1 MVQSSDDIKFGDLSH
16 TNYYQKSDVR
26 IIGESQDILLL
37 NFPQQDFKNAFFLVD
52 TSRFFDDCGTVE
64 MLVELWRVISKP
76 KIERPE
82 SFGSMEYFHRD
93 QHCENPNPDL
103 LTRHGMTRKVG
114 ASGGLQG
121 ESVVTVVFHH
131 VVEREF
137 MLRLCPCVMSHCTC
151 ETIAPG
157 SQVLCCIVCLLFV
170 QFLFLQVC
178 SKIIEVDNPAEDQVF
193 SWCRG
198 LAKSPAPKI
207 DAPTVQ
213 HCPAQLRIT
222 GVLPSCTTVQDYD
235 QVEVILQAYHGEP
248 TNCNQRKLQELIT
261 STALDKI
268 VKLNSINK
276 THGSF
281 DVDIENITQNVYYCV
296 RVELGKHH
304 FYNQCT
310 MPSNIIIDWF

>member
-1 MVQSSDDIKFGDLSH
+1 MF
-16 TNYYQKSDVR
+16 
-26 IIGESQDILLL
+26 
-37 NFPQQDFKNAFFLVD
+37 NFK
-52 TSRFFDDCGTVE
+52 
-64 MLVELWRVISKP
+64 
-76 KIERPE
+76 
-82 SFGSMEYFHRD
+82 
-93 QHCENPNPDL
+93 
-103 LTRHGMTRKVG
+103 
-114 ASGGLQG
+114 
-121 ESVVTVVFHH
+121 
-131 VVEREF
+131 
-137 MLRLCPCVMSHCTC
+137 
-151 ETIAPG
+151 
-157 SQVLCCIVCLLFV
+157 
-170 QFLFLQVC
+170 VC

-193 SWCRG
+193 RWCRG

-296 RVELGKHH
+296 RVELSKYSS
-304 FYNQCT
+304 FTLNVQCLATHNSNVHVRFFAPTGAQGVT
-310 MPSNIIIDWF
+310 MCVCLSVRHKFV

>member
-1 MVQSSDDIKFGDLSH
+1 M
-16 TNYYQKSDVR
+16 
-26 IIGESQDILLL
+26 
-37 NFPQQDFKNAFFLVD
+37 
-52 TSRFFDDCGTVE
+52 
-64 MLVELWRVISKP
+64 
-76 KIERPE
+76 
-82 SFGSMEYFHRD
+82 
-93 QHCENPNPDL
+93 
-103 LTRHGMTRKVG
+103 
-114 ASGGLQG
+114 
-121 ESVVTVVFHH
+121 
-131 VVEREF
+131 
-137 MLRLCPCVMSHCTC
+137 
-151 ETIAPG
+151 
-157 SQVLCCIVCLLFV
+157 
-170 QFLFLQVC
+170 LFLQVC

-304 FYNQCT
+304 SYNLCT
-310 MPSNIIIDWF
+310 MPSNIIINLMVLMERLHICYI